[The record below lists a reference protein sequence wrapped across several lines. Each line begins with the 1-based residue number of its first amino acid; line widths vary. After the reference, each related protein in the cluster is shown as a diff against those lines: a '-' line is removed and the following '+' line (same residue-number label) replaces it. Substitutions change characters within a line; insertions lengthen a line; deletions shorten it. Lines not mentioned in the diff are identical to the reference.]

1 MSPVRLEQQ
10 DALAWLHLQRPEA
23 YNAFTREMAG
33 ELLEYLFQLRQD
45 ESVKVVAI
53 TGEGS
58 VFSAGGDLKWV
69 SSHPQGSSTAFHEL
83 AARVH
88 LCITEIRRF
97 PKPILAVINGTAAGG
112 GFSLALACDL
122 RLMAETARLKQAFT
136 SQELCLDGGGTW
148 FLPRLV
154 GLGRALEIAA
164 FDEWISAEQALN
176 WGLVNRVVPP
186 EQLTAETLSWASR
199 LADRSSH
206 AFATV
211 KQLLNESWNTP
222 LETQLEQERRGLV
235 RTVEHP
241 DGQEGLS
248 AFLEKRSPSFA

>member
-10 DALAWLHLQRPEA
+10 DSLAWLHLQRSEA

-53 TGEGS
+53 TGEGY

-69 SSHPQGSSTAFHEL
+69 SAHPQGPSTAFHEL

-88 LCITEIRRF
+88 LCITEIRCF
-97 PKPILAVINGTAAGG
+97 PKPILAVINEATAGG
-112 GFSLALACDL
+112 GFSALACDF
-122 RLMAETARLKQAFT
+122 RLMAKIAHLKQAFT
-136 SQELCLDGGGTW
+136 SQGLCLDSGGTW

-154 GLGRALEIAA
+154 GLGRALKIAA
-164 FDEWISAEQALN
+164 FDEWISADQALN
-176 WGLVNRVVPP
+176 WGLVNRVVPL

-199 LADRSSH
+199 LAERSSH

-211 KQLLNESWNTP
+211 KQLLNESWNAP
-222 LETQLEQERRGLV
+222 LEAQLEQEHQGLV
-235 RTVEHP
+235 RTVEHS

-248 AFLEKRSPSFA
+248 AFLEKRSPRFA

>member
-10 DALAWLHLQRPEA
+10 DSLAWLYLQRPEA
-23 YNAFTREMAG
+23 YNAFAQKMAG

-45 ESVKVVAI
+45 ESVKVVTI
-53 TGEGS
+53 TREGS
-58 VFSAGGDLKWV
+58 VFLAGGDLKWV
-69 SSHPQGSSTAFHEL
+69 SSHPSTAFHEWVT
-83 AARVH
+83 RVH
-88 LCITEIRRF
+88 LCITEIRHF

-112 GFSLALACDL
+112 GFSPTLACDF

-136 SQELCLDGGGTW
+136 SQGLCLDGGGTW

-154 GLGRALEIAA
+154 GLGCTLEITAL
-164 FDEWISAEQALN
+164 DEWILAEQALN
-176 WGLVNRVVPP
+176 CRSGNRVVSPK
-186 EQLTAETLSWASR
+186 QLITEILGWASR

-211 KQLLNESWNTP
+211 KQLLNESWNNP
-222 LETQLEQERRGLV
+222 LETQLEQEHQGLV
-235 RTVEHP
+235 RTIKLS

-248 AFLEKRSPSFA
+248 AFLEKRPPRFA